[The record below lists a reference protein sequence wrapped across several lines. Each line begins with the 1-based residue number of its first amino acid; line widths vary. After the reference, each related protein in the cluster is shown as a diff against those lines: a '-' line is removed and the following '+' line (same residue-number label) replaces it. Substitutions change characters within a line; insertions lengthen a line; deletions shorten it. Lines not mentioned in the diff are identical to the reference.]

1 MRTGNGIRDDGSY
14 GHVCR
19 DCHIECPS
27 YMSRN
32 EKPSND
38 DVWTLME
45 YLSSRYN
52 ATSLMMEVREL
63 YDPNYLA
70 FFGMRAAMESYLG
83 HIKDR
88 LCLKI
93 SKNDLKKIA
102 DAIVDRGDIT
112 F

>member
-1 MRTGNGIRDDGSY
+1 MRTGYRVHNDGPH
-14 GHVCR
+14 GHVCG

-32 EKPSND
+32 EKPPND
-38 DVWTLME
+38 DVWNLME
-45 YLSSRYN
+45 YLSDRYD
-52 ATSLMMEVREL
+52 AISLMMEVRRL

-70 FFGMRAAMESYLG
+70 FFGMRAALESYLG
-83 HIKDR
+83 HITDR
-88 LCLKI
+88 LCLNI
-93 SKNDLKKIA
+93 PGDDLKRIA